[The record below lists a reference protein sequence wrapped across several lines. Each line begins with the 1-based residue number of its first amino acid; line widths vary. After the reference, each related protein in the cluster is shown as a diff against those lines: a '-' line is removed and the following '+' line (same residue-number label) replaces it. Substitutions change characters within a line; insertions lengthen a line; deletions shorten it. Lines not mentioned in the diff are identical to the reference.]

1 VARQRTAWRDA
12 QSTFDVT
19 KLVFI
24 DETWVKTNMV
34 RPRGR
39 APRGQRLVDKTAHG
53 HWRTSTFLAGLRHDG
68 VIAPGVFDGAING
81 ALFLAWVEQVLVPT
95 LRPGDIVVMDN
106 LSSHKRAAVRQTIE
120 AAGAALR
127 FLPPYSP
134 DLNPIEMLF
143 AKFKAHLRSL
153 REKTVD
159 GVWKAL
165 GTISTEVTAE
175 ECTNF
180 LRHAGYFQSA

>member
-106 LSSHKRAAVRQTIE
+106 LGSHKVAGVRAAIE
-120 AAGAALR
+120 ATGAELR
-127 FLPPYSP
+127 YLPPYSP
-134 DLNPIEMLF
+134 DLNPIEQVF
-143 AKFKAHLRSL
+143 AKLKARLRKAAART
-153 REKTVD
+153 RE
-159 GVWKAL
+159 AL
-165 GTISTEVTAE
+165 TAAIVAAIDAVSQQE
-175 ECTNF
+175 RLNF
-180 LRHAGYFQSA
+180 FVAAGYGST